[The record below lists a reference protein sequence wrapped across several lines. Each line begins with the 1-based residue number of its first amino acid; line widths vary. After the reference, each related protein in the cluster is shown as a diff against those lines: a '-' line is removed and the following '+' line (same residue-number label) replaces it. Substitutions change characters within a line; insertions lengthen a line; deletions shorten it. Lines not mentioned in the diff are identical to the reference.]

1 MVDITSNILKDIF
14 SKKLTKAKEGI
25 AKSLRNKSFKAI
37 EDYKN
42 SFKFDLPNTETRKED
57 VNDLKRANKDK
68 VTALKKANKEKEADV
83 KRTEMEKDQEK
94 NQAEREKE
102 AEQAK
107 SKEKKESLVRKV
119 MEYIQSDGKKRKCAG
134 GDGRR
139 TENHDCD
146 KVHSDMSHKEWE
158 ASQDTPKDEASGG
171 KEAYKKFFDAKLKK
185 YGVKSPAELEGEA
198 KKKFYDEIDAEW
210 EGDNETD

>member
-1 MVDITSNILKDIF
+1 MADITSNILKNIF
-14 SKKLTKAKEGI
+14 SNKLTKAKEGI

-42 SFKFDLPNTETRKED
+42 SFKFELPSTETKKED
-57 VNDLKRANKDK
+57 INDVRRANREKES
-68 VTALKKANKEKEADV
+68 ALKKANQEKEAEV
-83 KRTEMEKDQEK
+83 RRTDMEKDQDK
-94 NQAEREKE
+94 RQTDREKE
-102 AEQAK
+102 QEK
-107 SKEKKESLVRKV
+107 NTKKESMIQRVS
-119 MEYIQSDGKKRKCAG
+119 EYIKADGARKKCAG

-146 KVHSDMSHKEWE
+146 KIHSDMSHKEWE

-171 KEAYKKFFDAKLKK
+171 KEVYQKFFNAKLKK
-185 YGVKSPAELEGEA
+185 YGVKSPAELSDDD
-198 KKKFYDEIDAEW
+198 KKKFYDEIDKEW